1 MAVTVH
7 EYKLILE
14 PGSPLH
20 KWFVQHMNQN
30 NLFEDW
36 LEAQGVFTT
45 VEWIDSEFKRVL
57 MFESESAWW
66 EFRLAWL

>member
-1 MAVTVH
+1 
-7 EYKLILE
+7 
-14 PGSPLH
+14 
-20 KWFVQHMNQN
+20 MNQN
-30 NLFEDW
+30 NLFEEW
-36 LEAQGVFTT
+36 LETQGVLTT